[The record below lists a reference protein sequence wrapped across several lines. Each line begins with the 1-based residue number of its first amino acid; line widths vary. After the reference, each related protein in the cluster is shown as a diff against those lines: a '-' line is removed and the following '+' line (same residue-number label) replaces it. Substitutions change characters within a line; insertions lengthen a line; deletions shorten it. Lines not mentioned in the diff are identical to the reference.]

1 MLPSEGSC
9 SVSPFSST
17 PEYQRPFWLTV
28 ALSVMLLVSVS
39 ITVAQAANPARLGNE
54 IRRDLGAL
62 RAQLE
67 LIDPSEPDAGRQTVA
82 FNTDLGDG
90 GPVFQRHSMVTIV
103 AGANRRLE
111 RLLESNREQG
121 GDARVHAGESLRT
134 AMYDLQRQT
143 DQLARAA
150 DPAQVAAVRE
160 RIMALLDRCEREL
173 SVLLDQ
179 TTHPRALPDVT
190 AQEAARSRRRPL
202 RGSAL
207 LRGAPAPALNGS
219 RSCHCGAR
227 ARGRCYTAVNALLLW
242 RRPAIPPRPARRG
255 SRRPRPPCC

>member
-1 MLPSEGSC
+1 
-9 SVSPFSST
+9 
-17 PEYQRPFWLTV
+17 
-28 ALSVMLLVSVS
+28 MLLVSVS

-67 LIDPSEPDAGRQTVA
+67 LIDPSERDAGRQTVA

-111 RLLESNREQG
+111 RLLESDREQG

-150 DPAQVAAVRE
+150 DPARGGGGARAHRGVAGSLRAGAERAARPDDAARE
-160 RIMALLDRCEREL
+160 HC
-173 SVLLDQ
+173 
-179 TTHPRALPDVT
+179 P
-190 AQEAARSRRRPL
+190 RSRRRTT
-202 RGSAL
+202 AAAD
-207 LRGAPAPALNGS
+207 GAP
-219 RSCHCGAR
+219 
-227 ARGRCYTAVNALLLW
+227 
-242 RRPAIPPRPARRG
+242 
-255 SRRPRPPCC
+255 

>member
-1 MLPSEGSC
+1 MFGFAVLKRS
-9 SVSPFSST
+9 
-17 PEYQRPFWLTV
+17 EYQRPFWLTV

-67 LIDPSEPDAGRQTVA
+67 LIDPSERDAGRQTVA

-111 RLLESNREQG
+111 RLLESDRAQG
-121 GDARVHAGESLRT
+121 GDARVHAAEFIAYGDVRSAAPDRSAGARRRSGGGGGGARAHRGVAGSLR
-134 AMYDLQRQT
+134 AG
-143 DQLARAA
+143 AGRAA
-150 DPAQVAAVRE
+150 RPDDAARE
-160 RIMALLDRCEREL
+160 HC
-173 SVLLDQ
+173 
-179 TTHPRALPDVT
+179 P
-190 AQEAARSRRRPL
+190 RSRRRTPPQPTAP
-202 RGSAL
+202 RKRSAL
-207 LRGAPAPALNGS
+207 LRRRS
-219 RSCHCGAR
+219 RAR
-227 ARGRCYTAVNALLLW
+227 AEQFGQKGRRPRRGRCYAEVNAPLLW

-255 SRRPRPPCC
+255 CRRPRPPCC

>member
-1 MLPSEGSC
+1 MFGFAVLKRS
-9 SVSPFSST
+9 
-17 PEYQRPFWLTV
+17 EYQRPFWLTV

-67 LIDPSEPDAGRQTVA
+67 LIDPSERDTGRQTVA

-111 RLLESNREQG
+111 RLLESNRAQG
-121 GDARVHAGESLRT
+121 GDARVDAAESFRT

-150 DPAQVAAVRE
+150 DPAEAAAVRE
-160 RIMALLDRCEREL
+160 RIVELLDRCEREL

-179 TTHPRALPDVT
+179 TTGPRALPEDA
-190 AQEAARSRRRPL
+190 AQDDAAAER
-202 RGSAL
+202 
-207 LRGAPAPALNGS
+207 AP
-219 RSCHCGAR
+219 
-227 ARGRCYTAVNALLLW
+227 
-242 RRPAIPPRPARRG
+242 
-255 SRRPRPPCC
+255 